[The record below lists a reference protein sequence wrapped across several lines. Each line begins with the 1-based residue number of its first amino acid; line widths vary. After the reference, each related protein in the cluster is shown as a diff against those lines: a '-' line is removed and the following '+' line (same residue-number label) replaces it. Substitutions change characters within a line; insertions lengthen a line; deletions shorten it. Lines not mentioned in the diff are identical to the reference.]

1 MFSLSDSQNF
11 WLYTK
16 PTDMRKSFFTLS
28 GLVCNEMKMDTLCG
42 DVFVFINKRRNRIKL
57 LHMEPG
63 GLVLYSKLL
72 EEGTFHLPIYDVDK
86 GKFSIEWRDLVMM
99 VEGICN
105 DPNTRLRRLKRYRNK

>member
-42 DVFVFINKRRNRIKL
+42 DVFVFINKKRN
-57 LHMEPG
+57 
-63 GLVLYSKLL
+63 
-72 EEGTFHLPIYDVDK
+72 
-86 GKFSIEWRDLVMM
+86 
-99 VEGICN
+99 
-105 DPNTRLRRLKRYRNK
+105 

>member
-1 MFSLSDSQNF
+1 MFSLSDGQNF

-16 PTDMRKSFFTLS
+16 PTDMHKSFFTLS

-42 DVFVFINKRRNRIKL
+42 DVFVFINKKRNRIKL

-72 EEGTFHLPIYDVDK
+72 EEGTFHFTRYDAKK

-99 VEGICN
+99 VEEICN
-105 DPNTRLRRLKRYRNK
+105 DPNTRLRRLVT